1 MVVDTNSISATEKS
15 CSRCGE
21 TKEFDKFIKKR
32 NICKECDNT
41 RKKDKY
47 KSIVMDDSV
56 VRQCISCNKD
66 KPMSNFIR
74 NRSICKECH
83 NLKRRERYST
93 NDEHRAKLIK
103 LASDFK
109 HSKVIERRQIK
120 LQEIGENNKKCSCCS
135 IIKSKDNFRH
145 NRLKCKICERDDP
158 FEKFKRRVRGRIWYA
173 IDKEWPTIKYL
184 GCGSNE
190 YLQWIL
196 HNDQNYTLENR
207 GKVWHIDHVIPISTF
222 DLNDKH
228 QQLIAFN
235 WRNTMPLAAKENL
248 SKNNKILLPQIE
260 EHYNHLLQYHKENNI
275 EMPQEFID
283 LFAKHLV
290 VGKPL
295 KPSLPLTL
303 GNVRE
308 ELG

>member
-1 MVVDTNSISATEKS
+1 MVDVTNQENASKC
-15 CSRCGE
+15 CSKCGIL
-21 TKEFDKFIKKR
+21 KPLDRIVRNR
-32 NICKECDNT
+32 NICKDCCNVKRKENYKALVLSGDVNKTCNNCNESKPQTSFSKRRNFCTDCSNEMRRNKYKT
-41 RKKDKY
+41 NQELRLKCIKSATEFKQQKAEERRKK
-47 KSIVMDDSV
+47 
-56 VRQCISCNKD
+56 
-66 KPMSNFIR
+66 
-74 NRSICKECH
+74 
-83 NLKRRERYST
+83 
-93 NDEHRAKLIK
+93 KL
-103 LASDFK
+103 D
-109 HSKVIERRQIK
+109 
-120 LQEIGENNKKCSCCS
+120 EIGFGNKKCSCCS
-135 IIKSKDNFRH
+135 VIKSIDNFRH

-222 DLNDKH
+222 DLNNKD

-248 SKNNKILLPQIE
+248 SKNNKIILPQIE
-260 EHYNHLLQYHKENNI
+260 QHYSHLLQYHKENNI

-290 VGKPL
+290 DGKPL
-295 KPSLPLTL
+295 KPSLPLTI